1 MSSHVY
7 VLKLP
12 KTHKSGG
19 KKEVLEVQETPE
31 GTTNTH
37 TSVCTA
43 GSSRLT
49 TKEPG
54 DSAPSGH
61 LLLLRVTRVR
71 ESPSPVAPTL
81 PKLPLPRTLM
91 KLKSFRVLLW
101 TCPSSLPAEDEDE
114 EVVDEE
120 DEQECWGPCWSR
132 DSAACRRSSPAR
144 SGGGG
149 QRERGPPSAVRP
161 VGTGSDGHIV
171 SLDIVFVSSKQTKL
185 TFVSQP
191 GSEKMMS
198 NHGDQMVQVGG
209 GEEFI
214 IQVLPL

>member
-43 GSSRLT
+43 AVLGSQQKNGGQR
-49 TKEPG
+49 PQR
-54 DSAPSGH
+54 PP
-61 LLLLRVTRVR
+61 LLLRVTRVR

-132 DSAACRRSSPAR
+132 DSATCRRSSPAR

-149 QRERGPPSAVRP
+149 REREGPRQLLDQWGLVLMDTSCLWTSSLCPANKVDFCFSAW
-161 VGTGSDGHIV
+161 
-171 SLDIVFVSSKQTKL
+171 K
-185 TFVSQP
+185 
-191 GSEKMMS
+191 
-198 NHGDQMVQVGG
+198 
-209 GEEFI
+209 
-214 IQVLPL
+214 